1 MIKGI
6 DVSKHNGKIDW
17 PAVKAGGISF
27 AIIRVGYTHYEG
39 GLTLDERFAENM
51 EGAAAAGIP
60 VGVYA
65 YGYDLSA
72 AAAEISA
79 VKVME
84 AIRPYRLEY
93 PVYYDQEYEAKILA
107 LSKQTRTGICKAFMA
122 AMQDAGYYTGL
133 YASREWLENK
143 VDGSQLAEYDK
154 WVAAY
159 RRDLPEPGK
168 AASGYDGAHG
178 MWQYTVIGT
187 TGTKGKHY
195 WTYGSVP
202 GVPGNCDLNT
212 AYKDYPAIIR
222 AAGMNHLGDVNKMI
236 TISADEYAVLLDKAD
251 RYDRIAALVAK

>member
-1 MIKGI
+1 
-6 DVSKHNGKIDW
+6 
-17 PAVKAGGISF
+17 
-27 AIIRVGYTHYEG
+27 
-39 GLTLDERFAENM
+39 
-51 EGAAAAGIP
+51 
-60 VGVYA
+60 
-65 YGYDLSA
+65 
-72 AAAEISA
+72 
-79 VKVME
+79 
-84 AIRPYRLEY
+84 
-93 PVYYDQEYEAKILA
+93 
-107 LSKQTRTGICKAFMA
+107 MA

-251 RYDRIAALVAK
+251 RYDRITALVAK